1 MLPNRRLKLP
11 GPTFRGSVGLPASQ
25 QIPQVGRL
33 RPPPFAPQL
42 RRDPLGGT
50 SAMSKSCPSI
60 ALLVLLSACAPNS
73 GAEFRGLWIVEGED
87 VAFQPCGTSERWF
100 ATFDS
105 ALLKEAVVETTM
117 VFIGSGADTAS
128 VKRPPL
134 PPPKFI
140 VLRGD
145 TSPAGS
151 YGPSGDF
158 RRRLV
163 VHALGDTTGKCP

>member
-1 MLPNRRLKLP
+1 
-11 GPTFRGSVGLPASQ
+11 
-25 QIPQVGRL
+25 
-33 RPPPFAPQL
+33 
-42 RRDPLGGT
+42 
-50 SAMSKSCPSI
+50 MSKSYLTI
-60 ALLVLLSACAPNS
+60 AMLVLLSACAPKS
-73 GAEFRGLWIVEGED
+73 GAEFRGLWIFEGEG

-100 ATFDS
+100 ATLDS
-105 ALLKEAVVETTM
+105 ALLKGAVVETTI
-117 VFIGSGADTAS
+117 VFIGSGPDTAPL
-128 VKRPPL
+128 KPPPL

-151 YGPSGDF
+151 FGPNGDY